1 MSQTRI
7 PPERLQWLHIL
18 SVMWL
23 LAVPLGASAY
33 VWILLAENLK
43 ILFFPERSSVLLQI
57 DYNGVIGGRVGTA
70 TSCAVTPL
78 GHLCLRNKN

>member
-1 MSQTRI
+1 MSQTLI
-7 PPERLQWLHIL
+7 PPVCFQWLHIL

-23 LAVPLGASAY
+23 LAVPLDAPAY
-33 VWILLAENLK
+33 VWILLTENLK

-57 DYNGVIGGRVGTA
+57 DYNGVIGGRVVA

>member
-1 MSQTRI
+1 
-7 PPERLQWLHIL
+7 
-18 SVMWL
+18 MWL
-23 LAVPLGASAY
+23 LAVPLGAPAY
-33 VWILLAENLK
+33 VWVLLAENLK

-57 DYNGVIGGRVGTA
+57 DYNGVIGGRVGAA